1 MGDKFQPTP
10 AVLVISEAVIALPF
24 HHTGTL
30 LVNKPISRMLVNAIS
45 FLLGPGPLFYS
56 PDSKAELS
64 VDGGGVGG
72 VEKDGDRPGSV
83 LPYFLFPIGETFQ
96 LPGSFYSLHLH
107 LEQSFIHFT

>member
-83 LPYFLFPIGETFQ
+83 LPYFLFPIGKTFQ
-96 LPGSFYSLHLH
+96 LPGSFYSLYLH
-107 LEQSFIHFT
+107 LKFSFV

>member
-1 MGDKFQPTP
+1 MSDELEPTP

-24 HHTGTL
+24 HHTRTL
-30 LVNKPISRMLVNAIS
+30 LVDKPIRRSIFSGSLEFRH
-45 FLLGPGPLFYS
+45 LFYP

-83 LPYFLFPIGETFQ
+83 LPYFLFPVGKTFQ

-107 LEQSFIHFT
+107 LKDRFI

>member
-1 MGDKFQPTP
+1 M
-10 AVLVISEAVIALPF
+10 
-24 HHTGTL
+24 
-30 LVNKPISRMLVNAIS
+30 S
-45 FLLGPGPLFYS
+45 FLSGSRPLFYP

-107 LEQSFIHFT
+107 LEYSFV